1 MDDWV
6 YRPPAGPLPVLHHDR
21 DLVVI
26 DKPSGLLSVPG
37 RDPAHRDSALLRL
50 QARFGVV
57 YAVHRL
63 DLDTSG
69 VLAFATRR
77 KAERALQQQFRE
89 RSVSKRYDA
98 WVWGEVAL
106 DRGEITLPLSRVPGE
121 PRSVVDARGG
131 RRAHTRWRVVAR
143 EPGATRLAL
152 TPETGRSHQLRVHLA
167 AIGHPIFGDRFY
179 APPEALRRAPRLQL
193 HAERLEVLHPY
204 GGHACEFVAPSPL
217 VGDSAVDV
225 AGDHVEGDQ
234 RGE

>member
-1 MDDWV
+1 VDDWV
-6 YRPPAGPLPVLHHDR
+6 YRPPVGPLPILHHDR

-37 RDPAHRDSALLRL
+37 RDPAHRDSALSRL

-98 WVWGEVAL
+98 WVWGEVEGE
-106 DRGEITLPLSRVPGE
+106 RGEVTLPLSRVAGA
-121 PRSVVDARGG
+121 PRSVVDAQGG

-143 EPGATRLAL
+143 ARGATRLAL

-167 AIGHPIFGDRFY
+167 AIGHPILGDRFY
-179 APPEALRRAPRLQL
+179 APPEALDRAPRLQL
-193 HAERLEVLHPY
+193 HAEWLELLHPY
-204 GGHACEFVAPSPL
+204 GGHACGFVARSPL
-217 VGDSAVDV
+217 SGGSAVDDS
-225 AGDHVEGDQ
+225 ADHVEGDQ
-234 RGE
+234 RSE